1 MHDWDI
7 IGHDWAVRRL
17 RRAIEQ
23 GQLAQSHLFV
33 GPPSIGKATLALAL
47 ARALLG
53 HTDRARALVTQRRHP
68 DLLWVEPADEGE
80 AIKVEQIRELLH
92 ALTLAPVESRYR
104 IAIINDAH
112 RSTESSQ
119 NAILK
124 TLEEPNPSVVIVLT
138 APNTDTLLPTIVSR
152 CQPLNLRPAPV
163 RAVEEALLARGVASA
178 RAALIARLS
187 RGRIGWALRAIED
200 DALLEARAE
209 HLKDLRIL
217 LTAGRTQ
224 RFAYAEKLTRAELS
238 QVVQTLEDWLWLW
251 RDVAR
256 ATGRAASPEALVN
269 ADQHD
274 WIAQLANALSIAQ
287 VATLLR
293 AISQTLQYLD
303 RNVNPRLALDVLLL
317 KLPRLPAS

>member
-1 MHDWDI
+1 MNDWDI

-53 HTDRARALVTQRRHP
+53 HNDRARALVNQRRHP
-68 DLLWVEPADEGE
+68 DLLWVEPADAGE
-80 AIKVEQIRELLH
+80 ALKVEQIRELLH
-92 ALTLAPVESRYR
+92 ALTLAPVESRHR
-104 IAIINDAH
+104 IAIVNDAH
-112 RSTESSQ
+112 LITESGQ

-152 CQPLNLRPAPV
+152 CQLLNLRPAPV
-163 RAVEEALLARGVASA
+163 RAVEEALLARGVAGE

-200 DALLEARAE
+200 DAMLEARAE
-209 HLKDLRIL
+209 RLRDLRDL

-224 RFAYAEKLTRAELS
+224 RFAYAEKLARAEPS
-238 QVVQTLEDWLWLW
+238 HVVQTLEDWLLLW

-256 ATGRAASPEALVN
+256 ATGREASPEALVN
-269 ADQHD
+269 ADQRD
-274 WIAQLANALSIAQ
+274 WIAQLANALSVAQ
-287 VATLLR
+287 VAALLR

>member
-1 MHDWDI
+1 MNDWDI

-53 HTDRARALVTQRRHP
+53 HNDRARALVNQRRHP

-92 ALTLAPVESRYR
+92 ALTLAPVESRHR
-104 IAIINDAH
+104 IAIVNDAH
-112 RSTESSQ
+112 LITESGQ

-152 CQPLNLRPAPV
+152 CQLLNLRPAPV
-163 RAVEEALLARGVASA
+163 RAVEEALLARGVAGE

-200 DALLEARAE
+200 DAMLEARAE
-209 HLKDLRIL
+209 RLRDLRDL

-224 RFAYAEKLTRAELS
+224 RFAYAEKLARAEPS
-238 QVVQTLEDWLWLW
+238 HVAQTLEDWLLLW

-256 ATGRAASPEALVN
+256 ATGREASPEALVN
-269 ADQHD
+269 ADQRD

-287 VATLLR
+287 VAALLR